1 MFSARTGR
9 VLATLNSLA
18 LFPRFFTTRRKYH
31 PQNTVNSAPNA
42 FCRGVASSSGTPMP
56 W

>member
-1 MFSARTGR
+1 VF
-9 VLATLNSLA
+9 ATLNSLA

-31 PQNTVNSAPNA
+31 PQNTVNTAPNA